1 MTEKTILPSIKMIVF
16 AAVLLILNSSFSNGY
31 HIMMVHDVGTKSHLL
46 QLYPIVEGLLDQGHE
61 VTGIF
66 YASAKI
72 QHENYT
78 EVLVPNMAD
87 AFKDMSDKVMKKGG
101 QSLINF
107 ELWKDA
113 ITLYSEVVDDM
124 ALSTFNNEVIKYNKH
139 NF

>member
-78 EVLVPNMAD
+78 EILVPNLAEEVG
-87 AFKDMSDKVMKKGG
+87 KEVSDIYMKKGG
-101 QSLINF
+101 QSMFNF
-107 ELWKDA
+107 ELWKYA
-113 ITLYSEVVDDM
+113 LNLWSEMIDDFAM
-124 ALSTFNNEVIKYNKH
+124 VTYNNEVTKFN
-139 NF
+139 